1 MLEKNTTLK
10 KKKHTSYNS
19 HLKKYN
25 SLHTFT
31 PIQSHSISP
40 ELCDYTCFYI
50 LLEIRV
56 QDEQ

>member
-40 ELCDYTCFYI
+40 ELCDYI